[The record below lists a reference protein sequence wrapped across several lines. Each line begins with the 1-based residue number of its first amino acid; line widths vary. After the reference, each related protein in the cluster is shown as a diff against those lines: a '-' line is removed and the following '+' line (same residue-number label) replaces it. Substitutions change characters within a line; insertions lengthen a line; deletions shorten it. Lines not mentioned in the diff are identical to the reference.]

1 VIAADDRPPVPKET
15 IMTRPIPDA
24 LAVIHSRRSVREFT
38 GESVSAEELDTILKA
53 AMAAP
58 SAVNCQPWAF
68 VVVTEKETL
77 NGLADGLPY
86 AQMLR
91 RAGAGIVVCAVVEK
105 AFNRMTEF
113 AIIDSAL
120 AAENILLAAEAL
132 GLGAVWTAAY
142 PDPGK
147 AAFVR
152 ETLHIPKDVIPLAVI
167 PVGHPAGAEAPKDKY
182 KPENIHRERWTYR
195 AL

>member
-1 VIAADDRPPVPKET
+1 MTPKKSS
-15 IMTRPIPDA
+15 A
-24 LAVIHSRRSVREFT
+24 LDIIHSRKSVREFT
-38 GESVSAEELDTILKA
+38 GEAVAREDLDTILRA

-68 VVVTEKETL
+68 VVVTEPEMLKTL
-77 NGLADGLPY
+77 AEGLPY

-105 AFNRMTEF
+105 AFNRMAEF

-120 AAENILLAAEAL
+120 AAQNILLAAEAL

-152 ETLHIPKDVIPLAVI
+152 ETLRIPKDVIPLAVI
-167 PVGHPAGAEAPKDKY
+167 PVGHPAGAEAPKDKFN
-182 KPENIHRERWTYR
+182 PENIHWERWNYR
-195 AL
+195 GL

>member
-1 VIAADDRPPVPKET
+1 MTPKKFT
-15 IMTRPIPDA
+15 A
-24 LAVIHSRRSVREFT
+24 LDVIHSRKSVREFT
-38 GESVSAEELDTILKA
+38 GEAVARKDLNTILRA

-68 VVVTEKETL
+68 VVVTEQAML
-77 NGLADGLPY
+77 NTLADGLPY

-105 AFNRMTEF
+105 AFNKMAEF

-120 AAENILLAAEAL
+120 AAQNILLAAEAL

-152 ETLHIPKDVIPLAVI
+152 ETLGIPKDVIPLAVI
-167 PVGHPAGAEAPKDKY
+167 PVGYASGAEEPKDKF
-182 KPENIHRERWTYR
+182 KEENIHWERWNYSG
-195 AL
+195 L

>member
-1 VIAADDRPPVPKET
+1 MPR
-15 IMTRPIPDA
+15 RIPDA
-24 LAVIHSRRSVREFT
+24 LTVIRSRRSVREFT
-38 GESVSAEELDTILKA
+38 GEPVSREDLETILRA

-68 VVVTEKETL
+68 VVVTEKAAL
-77 NGLADGLPY
+77 NALADGLPY

-105 AFNRMTEF
+105 AFNKMAEF
-113 AIIDSAL
+113 ALIDSSL
-120 AAENILLAAEAL
+120 AAGNILLAVEAL
-132 GLGAVWTAAY
+132 GLGGVWTAAY
-142 PDPGK
+142 PDMGK

-152 ETLHIPKDVIPLAVI
+152 EALHIPKDVIPLAVI
-167 PVGHPAGAEAPKDKY
+167 PIGHPAGSDAPKDKF
-182 KPENIHRERWTYR
+182 KAENIHWERWSAR

>member
-1 VIAADDRPPVPKET
+1 
-15 IMTRPIPDA
+15 M
-24 LAVIHSRRSVREFT
+24 
-38 GESVSAEELDTILKA
+38 
-53 AMAAP
+53 
-58 SAVNCQPWAF
+58 
-68 VVVTEKETL
+68 L
-77 NGLADGLPY
+77 NTLADGLPY

-105 AFNRMTEF
+105 AFNKMAEF

-120 AAENILLAAEAL
+120 AAQNILLAAEAL

-152 ETLHIPKDVIPLAVI
+152 ETLRIPKDVMPLAVI
-167 PVGHPAGAEAPKDKY
+167 PVGYPAGVEAPKDKF
-182 KPENIHRERWTYR
+182 KEENIHWERWNYR
-195 AL
+195 GL

>member
-1 VIAADDRPPVPKET
+1 MTPKKST
-15 IMTRPIPDA
+15 A
-24 LAVIHSRRSVREFT
+24 LDVIHSRKSVREFT
-38 GESVSAEELDTILKA
+38 GEAVARKDLDTILRA

-68 VVVTEKETL
+68 VVVTEHAML
-77 NGLADGLPY
+77 NTLADGLPY

-105 AFNRMTEF
+105 AFNKMAEF

-120 AAENILLAAEAL
+120 AAQNILLAAEAL
-132 GLGAVWTAAY
+132 GLGALWTAAY

-152 ETLHIPKDVIPLAVI
+152 ETLRIPKDVMPLAVI
-167 PVGHPAGAEAPKDKY
+167 PVGYPAGVEAPKDKF
-182 KPENIHRERWTYR
+182 KEENIHWERWNYR
-195 AL
+195 GL

>member
-1 VIAADDRPPVPKET
+1 MTPKKST
-15 IMTRPIPDA
+15 A
-24 LAVIHSRRSVREFT
+24 LDVIHSRKSVREFT
-38 GESVSAEELDTILKA
+38 GEAVARKDLDTILRA

-68 VVVTEKETL
+68 VVVTEHAML
-77 NGLADGLPY
+77 NTLADGLPY

-105 AFNRMTEF
+105 AFNKMAEF

-120 AAENILLAAEAL
+120 AAQNILLAAEAL

-152 ETLHIPKDVIPLAVI
+152 ETLRIPKDVIPLAVI
-167 PVGHPAGAEAPKDKY
+167 PVGYPAGAEGQVQGRKYPLGTLELSRAITESRRGAIQEAPGAG
-182 KPENIHRERWTYR
+182 I
-195 AL
+195 

>member
-1 VIAADDRPPVPKET
+1 MTPKKPAALD
-15 IMTRPIPDA
+15 
-24 LAVIHSRRSVREFT
+24 VIHSRKSVREFT
-38 GESVSAEELDTILKA
+38 GKPVAREDLDTILRA

-68 VVVTEKETL
+68 VVVTEPAMLST
-77 NGLADGLPY
+77 LADGLPY

-91 RAGAGIVVCAVVEK
+91 QAGAGIVVCAVVEK
-105 AFNRMTEF
+105 AFNKIAEF

-120 AAENILLAAEAL
+120 AAQNILLAAEAM

-147 AAFVR
+147 VAFVR

-167 PVGHPAGAEAPKDKY
+167 PIGHPAGTEPPKDKF
-182 KPENIHRERWTYR
+182 KPENIHWERWNYR

>member
-1 VIAADDRPPVPKET
+1 MPKK
-15 IMTRPIPDA
+15 RSPA
-24 LAVIHSRRSVREFT
+24 LDLIRARKSVREFT
-38 GESVSAEELDTILKA
+38 GKPVDREDLVALLKA

-68 VVVTEKETL
+68 VVVTEPESLTK
-77 NGLADGLPY
+77 LADGLPY

-91 RAGAGIVVCAVVEK
+91 QAGAGIVVCAVVEK
-105 AFNRMTEF
+105 AFNKMPEF

-120 AAENILLAAEAL
+120 AAQNILLAAEAL

-147 AAFVR
+147 EAFVR
-152 ETLHIPKDVIPLAVI
+152 GALHIPKDVIPLAVI
-167 PVGHPAGAEAPKDKY
+167 PVGHPAGAEPPKDKF
-182 KPENIHRERWTYR
+182 KPENIHWERWDYR

>member
-1 VIAADDRPPVPKET
+1 MTPKISTALDVIQ
-15 IMTRPIPDA
+15 
-24 LAVIHSRRSVREFT
+24 SRKSVREFT
-38 GESVSAEELDTILKA
+38 GEAVARKDLDTILRA

-68 VVVTEKETL
+68 VVVTEHAML
-77 NGLADGLPY
+77 NTLADGLPY

-105 AFNRMTEF
+105 AFNKMAEF

-120 AAENILLAAEAL
+120 AAQNILLAAEAL

-147 AAFVR
+147 AGFVR

-167 PVGHPAGAEAPKDKY
+167 PVGHPASAEAPKDKF
-182 KPENIHRERWTYR
+182 KPENIHWERWNYR
-195 AL
+195 GL